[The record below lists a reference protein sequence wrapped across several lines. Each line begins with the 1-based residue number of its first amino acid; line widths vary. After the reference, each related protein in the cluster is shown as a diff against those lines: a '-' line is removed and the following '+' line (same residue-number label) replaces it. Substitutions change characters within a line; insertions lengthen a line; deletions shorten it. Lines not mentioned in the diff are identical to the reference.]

1 MQRNLEEERQT
12 QRGVNGGVRDS
23 YSARYRRQRKILAR
37 EKSRNK
43 LRQRKAESEQW
54 RTPYQE
60 IQRHTKIESEWE
72 ENRPERREIETG
84 KQRHAQRMVVGGEV
98 EHELLVKD

>member
-1 MQRNLEEERQT
+1 M
-12 QRGVNGGVRDS
+12 
-23 YSARYRRQRKILAR
+23 AR

-43 LRQRKAESEQW
+43 LRHRKAESEQW
-54 RTPYQE
+54 RTPASSCQE

-84 KQRHAQRMVVGGEV
+84 KQRHTQRMVVGDEV